1 MDIISIREIVTKIAA
16 EDQCSDRYNALVK
29 TLKEL
34 ISPRLGQLEQLIKT
48 GPVEDGDI
56 ISKSE
61 RDDLLNWGLATRVC
75 CKGEQGY
82 TAATYRGWNVFYA
95 DKY

>member
-1 MDIISIREIVTKIAA
+1 MDIISIREIVTKISA
-16 EDQCSDRYNALVK
+16 EEQGSDRYSNLVK

-34 ISPRLGQLEQLIKT
+34 IAPRLDQLEQLIKH
-48 GPVEDGDI
+48 GPVDDGDVI
-56 ISKSE
+56 AKSH

-75 CKGEQGY
+75 CKGQQGY

-95 DKY
+95 EKY